1 MSFNRGSIISMFDV
15 REKWQIT
22 WQLCTVLKTKIFN
35 KNSKVFTNFPPKF
48 VSKTYFISIIIF

>member
-35 KNSKVFTNFPPKF
+35 KNS
-48 VSKTYFISIIIF
+48 